1 MNLMKEPYL
10 SRPAMTFLRKSDMAY
25 TFVIWVSLK
34 SYEVNFTSNFNNQG
48 IKYKLLGRTD

>member
-10 SRPAMTFLRKSDMAY
+10 SRPAMTFLRKSNMAY

-34 SYEVNFTSNFNNQG
+34 SYEVNFTSNFNNQR